1 MLILAAQLYVY
12 RKRAACA
19 SFLHRWKL
27 LTRADGRLAAASVY
41 RVLDGRRRVV
51 EDALMYWRWYAAVE
65 IRQALWRNAA
75 SLGIQSRLQ
84 ASVLRWRRVRHT
96 SLKPANVAF
105 HLTACIMLL
114 SFVIEDVDAKKE
126 LQDLSDLV
134 AGSTA
139 RHLAGRQLLHSF
151 GQWKRSHAELVP
163 PVLRQLRRAG
173 RRLASA

>member
-1 MLILAAQLYVY
+1 MLIVRIVMKIMRLDGASPPPALIVGLVQSALSQLAAQLYVY

-114 SFVIEDVDAKKE
+114 SFVHPNPK
-126 LQDLSDLV
+126 LNSN
-134 AGSTA
+134 
-139 RHLAGRQLLHSF
+139 
-151 GQWKRSHAELVP
+151 AESSP
-163 PVLRQLRRAG
+163 
-173 RRLASA
+173 